1 MEPFEIIHR
10 PDVTEKSMKQVEGEN
25 KLIFVVSRSSNKGE
39 IQRAVE
45 ELYSVKVEEVN
56 TVITPKGLK
65 KAYIK
70 LTPEYK
76 AEEIATR
83 LGIF

>member
-1 MEPFEIIHR
+1 MEPFEIIYR
-10 PDVTEKSMKQVEGEN
+10 PDVTEKSMKQVESEN
-25 KLIFVVSRSSNKGE
+25 KLIFIVSRSSRKGE

-70 LTPEYK
+70 LAPEYK